1 MYTDQSDQIGSDR
14 IGSEV
19 LAWLVRP
26 FFFIFLKKTRKEKE
40 EESEGRKEGNKMGK
54 VPPATYYDSGMKE
67 GRKGGFRVCFIT
79 TLSRADNGS
88 AYLKKKRI

>member
-1 MYTDQSDQIGSDR
+1 MYTDQSDQIRSDR

-26 FFFIFLKKTRKEKE
+26 FFFFFFSQKTRKKRKSE

-67 GRKGGFRVCFIT
+67 GRKGSVCV
-79 TLSRADNGS
+79 LLQHYRE
-88 AYLKKKRI
+88 RIMDLRI